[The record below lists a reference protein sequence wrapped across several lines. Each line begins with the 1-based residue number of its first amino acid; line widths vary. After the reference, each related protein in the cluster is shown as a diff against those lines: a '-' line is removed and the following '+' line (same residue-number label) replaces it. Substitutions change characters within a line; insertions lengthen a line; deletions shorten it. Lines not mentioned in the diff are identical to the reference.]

1 MSIAVYVVTIHTCQ
15 QTTTSCVFFASVLA
29 CAAPSVLARSA
40 VVGLAGRV
48 HCRVA
53 SDLYRVLDK
62 CEVGDVVDVE
72 VLRENAKEH
81 LSVTLE
87 ASSN

>member
-1 MSIAVYVVTIHTCQ
+1 MR
-15 QTTTSCVFFASVLA
+15 VLKVPV
-29 CAAPSVLARSA
+29 AADVAR
-40 VVGLAGRV
+40 AGGMF
-48 HCRVA
+48 CRVA

-87 ASSN
+87 ASTN

>member
-1 MSIAVYVVTIHTCQ
+1 MQSLETALPQLCVGS
-15 QTTTSCVFFASVLA
+15 SCRSVL
-29 CAAPSVLARSA
+29 CAIMWLLTD
-40 VVGLAGRV
+40 GLL
-48 HCRVA
+48 CRVA

-62 CEVGDVVDVE
+62 CEVGDIVDVE

-87 ASSN
+87 ASTN

>member
-1 MSIAVYVVTIHTCQ
+1 MCQ
-15 QTTTSCVFFASVLA
+15 AMLDIGSD
-29 CAAPSVLARSA
+29 
-40 VVGLAGRV
+40 G
-48 HCRVA
+48 CRVA

-87 ASSN
+87 ASTN

>member
-1 MSIAVYVVTIHTCQ
+1 MQALCGEPSSQ
-15 QTTTSCVFFASVLA
+15 FFDVLA
-29 CAAPSVLARSA
+29 AR
-40 VVGLAGRV
+40 
-48 HCRVA
+48 CRVA

-62 CEVGDVVDVE
+62 CEVGDVIDVE

-87 ASSN
+87 ASTN